1 MNRRE
6 VLEILREYFRDNAQK
21 YGLKRLGLFGSVA
34 RDEACEASD
43 VDVVVEFERPNLFHQ
58 AAIMLDLRDRFGCP
72 VDVVALWKRM
82 NPRLRHRI
90 EEDVIYV

>member
-34 RDEACEASD
+34 RGEARDTSD

-82 NPRLRHRI
+82 NPRLKHRI

>member
-34 RDEACEASD
+34 RGEARDTSD

-58 AAIMLDLRDRFGCP
+58 AAIMLDLMERFGCP
-72 VDVVALWKRM
+72 VDVVALWERM